1 MLDWALIF
9 LTKLR
14 FSPRVSFDI
23 LTYFGTSYIKWH
35 IVLQNKISLDQAVRQ
50 EIEQIIIF
58 INISQYL
65 ASTALVR

>member
-23 LTYFGTSYIKWH
+23 LTYFSTYTSYIKWH
-35 IVLQNKISLDQAVRQ
+35 IVLQNKISLDHAVRQ
-50 EIEQIIIF
+50 EI
-58 INISQYL
+58 
-65 ASTALVR
+65 

>member
-23 LTYFGTSYIKWH
+23 FTCFNISYIKWH
-35 IVLQNKISLDQAVRQ
+35 IVLQNKISLDHAVRQ
-50 EIEQIIIF
+50 EISQIII
-58 INISQYL
+58 NIRQYL
-65 ASTALVR
+65 ASTALVW